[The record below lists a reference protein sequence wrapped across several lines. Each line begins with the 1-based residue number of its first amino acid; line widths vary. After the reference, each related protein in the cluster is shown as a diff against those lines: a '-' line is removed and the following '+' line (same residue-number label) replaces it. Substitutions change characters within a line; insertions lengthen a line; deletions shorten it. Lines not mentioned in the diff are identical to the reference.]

1 MDCLQDR
8 DNNDAMDR
16 LAAIQVFAQVVES
29 GSFARAAERL
39 GLSTS
44 AASRQVADLEARLQT
59 RLLNRTTR
67 KVSLTESGR
76 AFYERSVQLLADLA
90 EAEQEA
96 SRAAVEPR
104 GTIRLTTS
112 VNFGVRH
119 VAPAIADFLRSH
131 PGVRFDVSLSDRV
144 VDLVE
149 EGFDLAIRI
158 GAPGADNLV
167 ARKLGE
173 TRLVP
178 CASPAYLAAHGA
190 PATPEDLARHNCF
203 TYEYVSPRNLWRF
216 RDRGGAERS
225 VRVAGTLHSN
235 NGDLLAEAA
244 ARGAGIVFEP
254 TFIVGPEVRAGRL
267 VPLLQEFEPPPVPIY
282 AVYPSRKHLSAK
294 VRRFVEFLLA
304 RFADAQDW
312 SAA

>member
-1 MDCLQDR
+1 
-8 DNNDAMDR
+8 MDR
-16 LAAIQVFAQVVES
+16 LGAIQVFAQVVES
-29 GSFARAAERL
+29 GSFAKAAAKL

-44 AASRQVADLEARLQT
+44 AASRHVAELESHLQT

-67 KVSLTESGR
+67 RVSLTESGQ
-76 AFYERSVQLLADLA
+76 AFYERAVQLLADLE

-96 SRAAVEPR
+96 GKAAVVPR
-104 GTIRLTTS
+104 GTIRVTTS

-119 VAPAIADFLRSH
+119 LAPAIADFLGAH
-131 PGVRFDVSLSDRV
+131 KEVRFDVSLSDRV

-149 EGFDLAIRI
+149 EGFDLAVRI
-158 GAPGADNLV
+158 GTAGSGNLV

-178 CASPAYLAAHGA
+178 CASPLYLSAHPA
-190 PATPEDLARHNCF
+190 PKTPEELAQHNCF
-203 TYEYVSPRNLWRF
+203 TYEYVTPRNVWRF
-216 RDRGGAERS
+216 QDPSGRERA

-254 TFIVGPEVRAGRL
+254 AFIVGPDVRAGRL
-267 VPLLQEFEPPPVPIY
+267 VPLLQEFTPPQVPIY

-294 VRRFVEFLLA
+294 VRRFVEFLIA
-304 RFADAQDW
+304 RFASAQDW
-312 SAA
+312 SAP